1 MERNELW
8 QGGAWEQ
15 PAQPVQPLILPKV
28 QKKRRSRRR
37 RNWLFFSLSLLLIVA
52 LSVAAAI
59 FSQVEF
65 HFYGVPYMEQN
76 VESELETTIPRGG
89 IGSDVRMEL
98 HSTGEQVLTAQEI
111 YHRCSPSIVY
121 IQARYPSGQGTAGS
135 GVILSQDGYII
146 TNAHV
151 IAGTQQVQVVF
162 QNNTVKEAVLV
173 GTHADYD
180 LAVLKVEGENLP
192 CAQFAASADLRVGDA
207 VVALGNPLGS
217 RLRGTMTE
225 GIVSA
230 MDRSVDVDGVTMSL
244 IQTTAALNPGNSGG
258 ALIND
263 RGQVVG
269 ITTMKMM
276 SRYDTIEGLGFAI
289 PTRLAKRIVDQLI
302 AEGEAKSPALG
313 IMVLFDYAKYGGLYV
328 QGVNKNSDAWAKGLR
343 PDDVIV
349 AVNGVSVSDDS
360 VLLIAKEELGV
371 GESLTL
377 TIDRAGERLE
387 FDIELMDAKLFEQ
400 TEQEN

>member
-1 MERNELW
+1 MSEQLW
-8 QGGAWEQ
+8 QGGAWER
-15 PAQPVQPLILPKV
+15 PAQPVQPLVLPKV
-28 QKKRRSRRR
+28 RKKRRRSPRR
-37 RNWLFFSLSLLLIVA
+37 RNWLLFFAFLLPIVV
-52 LSVAAAI
+52 LSVAAVVL
-59 FSQVEF
+59 SQVEF
-65 HFYGVPYMEQN
+65 RFYSVPPYVEQTE
-76 VESELETTIPRGG
+76 ESELETTIPRGG
-89 IGSDVRMEL
+89 TGGDVRLEL
-98 HSTGEQVLTAQEI
+98 HSAGEQVLTPQEI
-111 YHRCSPSIVY
+111 YDRCSSSIVY
-121 IQARYPSGQGTAGS
+121 IQARYPSGQGSAGS
-135 GVILSQDGYII
+135 GVILSENGYII

-173 GTHADYD
+173 GAHADYD
-180 LAVLKVEGENLP
+180 LAVLKVEGEHLP
-192 CAQFAASADLRVGDA
+192 CAQFAASSDLRVGDA
-207 VVALGNPLGS
+207 VMALGNPLGS

-230 MDRSVDVDGVTMSL
+230 IDRSVDMDGVTMSL

-289 PTRLAKRIVDQLI
+289 PTRLARGIVNQLI
-302 AEGEAKSPALG
+302 ETGEAKSPALG
-313 IMVLFDYAKYGGLYV
+313 IVVLFDYAKYGGLYV

-343 PDDVIV
+343 PADVIV
-349 AVNGVSVSDDS
+349 AVNGVSVADDS

-377 TIDRAGERLE
+377 TVDRAGERLE
-387 FDIELMDAKLFEQ
+387 LQIELMDAKLFEQ
-400 TEQEN
+400 QEED